1 MLRQRVVRGIEG
13 NDDGVHLWMNV
24 AENVAHPRTIK
35 LHRAASPGFIKPE
48 IESLSFEQRKYIMKK
63 WIPIRELDR
72 RPWRNDEQ
80 VRRKSLVLLPEHCM
94 DRRLFQG
101 CSLRSVQRR

>member
-1 MLRQRVVRGIEG
+1 
-13 NDDGVHLWMNV
+13 MNV

-48 IESLSFEQRKYIMKK
+48 IESLSFEQRKYFMKK

-80 VRRKSLVLLPEHCM
+80 VGGKGLVLLHEHCM
-94 DRRLFQG
+94 FRWLFQG
-101 CSLRSVQRR
+101 CRLRYFQLRYRLHHPSRLLFLVRPD